1 MPKFK
6 RQRNLQVK
14 RGGHLTSLQSD
25 QVDSIMERVG
35 PDGRA
40 STKLA
45 EEYGITLKG
54 LRKYDA
60 LLIEYHISNL

>member
-1 MPKFK
+1 
-6 RQRNLQVK
+6 
-14 RGGHLTSLQSD
+14 
-25 QVDSIMERVG
+25 MERVG